1 MKKKKMLYP
10 MILIAFA
17 IILYLGLSNTE
28 VIVKF
33 LKGVFN
39 VIFPLVLGLAIAF
52 IVNVL
57 LRQLERFWMYIWRK
71 AKKDTYK
78 KFKRPVCLTLSV
90 LIFIGIIFALIFMVV
105 PEIIR
110 TTKSLVDMIPTYV
123 ANFNEW
129 WGGVVVFADKHGVT
143 LPEVSFNAEKA
154 TDMISEFLNKN
165 TNTLFDTTIGITS
178 SILGGLFDGVLGVS
192 FSIYIL
198 AEKEMLTR
206 WAKKIVYA
214 YLKEEKADKIVGFA
228 KLTSQTFT
236 NFITGQFIEA
246 VIIGV
251 LCFIGMS
258 ILRMPYASIISVL
271 VGATAL
277 IPILGAYIGTIIG
290 AFLILLVSPIKAFI
304 FVLFIIVLQQ
314 LEGNLIYPKV
324 VGKSIGIPGI
334 LVLAA
339 VTIGAKLFGVAGM
352 LIGVPACAVIY
363 CLLRES
369 IGKRLH
375 ENKLIEKI

>member
-1 MKKKKMLYP
+1 
-10 MILIAFA
+10 
-17 IILYLGLSNTE
+17 
-28 VIVKF
+28 
-33 LKGVFN
+33 
-39 VIFPLVLGLAIAF
+39 
-52 IVNVL
+52 
-57 LRQLERFWMYIWRK
+57 
-71 AKKDTYK
+71 
-78 KFKRPVCLTLSV
+78 
-90 LIFIGIIFALIFMVV
+90 
-105 PEIIR
+105 
-110 TTKSLVDMIPTYV
+110 MIPTYV

-290 AFLILLVSPIKAFI
+290 AFLILLVSPIKALI